1 MRVSTREGFE
11 WVGGTPVLDFTNTVT
26 WAPAGL
32 ENERLSEYADLVGW
46 AREAGLVTRK
56 EAGRLEGLAA
66 ESPGAGRDAI
76 KRARRLREVLHE
88 VLLAEA
94 SGRAPSEQAARRF
107 DAALAQAS
115 ARLTLR
121 PGESGWS
128 WAWRPRKGDDL
139 AELLH
144 PIAWAAAQLLTS
156 DDRRFLK
163 HCAAD
168 DCGWLFLDR
177 SRNRA
182 RRWCDMKVCGNNAK
196 ARRFY
201 HRHREA
207 AES

>member
-1 MRVSTREGFE
+1 MAVSIQEGFE
-11 WVGGTPVLDFTNTVT
+11 WVGGSPVLDFTNTVT
-26 WAPAGL
+26 WAPEGL

-46 AREAGLVTRK
+46 AREAGLLTRK
-56 EAGRLEGLAA
+56 EAGRLEGLAVQ
-66 ESPGAGRDAI
+66 SPGAGREAI
-76 KRARRLREVLHE
+76 KRAHRLREVLHE

-94 SGRAPSEQAARRF
+94 RGEAPSEQTARRF
-107 DAALAQAS
+107 DAALTQAA

-128 WAWRPRKGDDL
+128 WAWKPREEADL
-139 AELLH
+139 TELLY
-144 PIAWAAAQLLTS
+144 PLTWAAAQLLTS
-156 DDRRFLK
+156 DDRRILK
-163 HCAAD
+163 HCAAE

-177 SRNRA
+177 SRNQA

-201 HRHREA
+201 QRHRDG